1 MYMLQCVCVCVLMI
15 ISFFLKVLF
24 CRLTDYQRE
33 LYEEYI
39 KGPEV
44 EAMMRG
50 GKQVRNRE
58 NENEGMKE

>member
-1 MYMLQCVCVCVLMI
+1 MCMLQCVCVCVCFNDYF
-15 ISFFLKVLF
+15 FFLKVLF

-58 NENEGMKE
+58 NEGMKE